1 MSTHTLQKNQALVVA
16 RTGSSEQLVKIQLI
30 DVDAGQATLDF
41 AAGDRVTVY
50 TADAWDE
57 MQADRRPGKLRT
69 LNDRPPQR
77 APYMN

>member
-1 MSTHTLQKNQALVVA
+1 MSTHALKKSQTLVVA

-30 DVDAGQATLDF
+30 EVDAGQVTLDF

-50 TADAWDE
+50 TADAWE
-57 MQADRRPGKLRT
+57 ELQAERRAGKLRT
-69 LNDRPPQR
+69 TNERPPQR

>member
-1 MSTHTLQKNQALVVA
+1 MSNFALQKNQAVVVA

-57 MQADRRPGKLRT
+57 MQADRRAGKLRT
-69 LNDRPPQR
+69 ASDRPPQR

>member
-1 MSTHTLQKNQALVVA
+1 MSNFALQKNQAVVVA

-30 DVDAGQATLDF
+30 DVDAGQVTLDF

-50 TADAWDE
+50 TAAAWDE
-57 MQADRRPGKLRT
+57 MQADRRAGKRLT